1 MSGPSAFRVWGIVAL
16 CFCALGL
23 TFAARSSV
31 GVLMPIWEVDL
42 GWSRGLSS
50 TGSSLV
56 LVMMALIS
64 PIAGD
69 IIDRV
74 GPRHVFA
81 GGLVF
86 MGGAIVASS
95 QISREWEFLLLF
107 GVIGGIGHGA
117 ISLPLVTTMMAQLL
131 KRHSGLATGFALSG
145 STAGQLPVLT
155 LLALLVTA
163 LGWRNAYLSF
173 GLGLLVL
180 IPLAWLMLKG
190 IGGEPR
196 GTAGHHSDAATLW
209 ARLGILARNR
219 TFVLLS
225 CSFVLCGFT
234 TAGVF
239 DVHFVPYAVSCGFPL
254 VDSTA
259 AHGAHGI
266 GNMIGLILFGWLS
279 DRMHRARLLAAMYAA
294 RALLFILLLNTTG
307 NLTLLFVFTIAFG
320 ILNFATLAPIASLI
334 ASHVGIRIMGLSM
347 GLIFGAHSIG
357 AAAGAIF
364 GGYFYDLTARYEG
377 VWLIALGLALVAAVF
392 AILVREEPDENRPR
406 MGVPAAAPA

>member
-1 MSGPSAFRVWGIVAL
+1 MNGASTIRVWSIVAL

-31 GVLMPIWEVDL
+31 GVLMPIWEVEL

-64 PIAGD
+64 PLAGD
-69 IIDRV
+69 LIDRV
-74 GPRHVFA
+74 GPRHVFS

-86 MGGAIVASS
+86 LGLAIVASS
-95 QISREWEFLLLF
+95 QITREWEFLILF

-117 ISLPLVTTMMAQLL
+117 ISLPLVTTMMAQML

-155 LLALLVTA
+155 LLALLVVM
-163 LGWRNAYLSF
+163 LGWRGAYLSF
-173 GLGLLVL
+173 GLGLLAL
-180 IPLAWLMLKG
+180 IPVAWLMLKG
-190 IGGEPR
+190 VGGEPR
-196 GTAGHHSDAATLW
+196 DHAGGGASVATLG
-209 ARLGILARNR
+209 ARLRLLARNR
-219 TFVLLS
+219 TFVLLT

-239 DVHFVPYAVSCGFPL
+239 DVHFVPYAVSRGFEL
-254 VDSTA
+254 VDSTT
-259 AHGAHGI
+259 AHGAHGL

-279 DRMHRARLLAAMYAA
+279 DRLHRARLLAAMYAA
-294 RALLFILLLNTTG
+294 RALLFVLLLNTTG
-307 NLTLLFVFTIAFG
+307 SLTLLFVFTIAFG

-347 GLIFGAHSIG
+347 GVIFGAHSVG
-357 AAAGAIF
+357 AALGAMF

-377 VWLIALGLALVAAVF
+377 VWLISLGFALLAAVLS
-392 AILVREEPDENRPR
+392 ILVREEPDENRPR
-406 MGVPAAAPA
+406 MGVPLPAPA

>member
-1 MSGPSAFRVWGIVAL
+1 MSGPTPVRVWTIVAL

-64 PIAGD
+64 PLAGD

-86 MGGAIVASS
+86 LGSAIVASS
-95 QISREWEFLLLF
+95 WVSREWEFLILF

-117 ISLPLVTTMMAQLL
+117 ISLPLVTTMMAQML
-131 KRHSGLATGFALSG
+131 KRHSGIATGFALSG

-163 LGWRNAYLSF
+163 LGWRGAYLAF
-173 GLGLLVL
+173 GLGLLAL
-180 IPLAWLMLKG
+180 MPLAWLMLKG
-190 IGGEPR
+190 IGRETGGR
-196 GTAGHHSDAATLW
+196 HAGPSSRVETFGD
-209 ARLGILARNR
+209 RLRFLAHNR
-219 TFVLLS
+219 TFVLLT
-225 CSFVLCGFT
+225 CSFVLCGYT

-239 DVHFVPYAVSCGFPL
+239 DVHFVPYAVSCGFAL

-259 AHGAHGI
+259 AHGAHGV

-279 DRMHRARLLAAMYAA
+279 DRVHRARLLAAMYAA
-294 RALLFILLLNTTG
+294 RALLFVLLLNTTG
-307 NLTLLFVFTIAFG
+307 SLPLLFVFTVAFG

-357 AAAGAIF
+357 AAAGAMF

-377 VWLIALGLALVAAVF
+377 VWLISLALALTAAVF
-392 AILVREEPDENRPR
+392 AILVREKPDDDRPR
-406 MGVPAAAPA
+406 LGVPVPA

>member
-1 MSGPSAFRVWGIVAL
+1 MNGASRFRVWAIVAL

-31 GVLMPIWEVDL
+31 GVLMPIWELEL

-50 TGSSLV
+50 TGSSL
-56 LVMMALIS
+56 LLLMMALIS
-64 PIAGD
+64 PLAGD

-86 MGGAIVASS
+86 LGFAIVASS
-95 QISREWEFLLLF
+95 QISREWEFLILF

-117 ISLPLVTTMMAQLL
+117 ISLPLVTTMMAQML

-155 LLALLVTA
+155 LLALLVVM
-163 LGWRNAYLSF
+163 LGWRGAYLSF
-173 GLGLLVL
+173 GLGLLAL
-180 IPLAWLMLKG
+180 IPVAWLMLKG
-190 IGGEPR
+190 VGGEPR
-196 GTAGHHSDAATLW
+196 DHAGGAAGVATLG
-209 ARLGILARNR
+209 ARLRLLARNR
-219 TFVLLS
+219 TFVLLT

-239 DVHFVPYAVSCGFPL
+239 DVHFVPYAVSCGFAL

-259 AHGAHGI
+259 AHGAHGM

-294 RALLFILLLNTTG
+294 RALLFVLLLNTTG
-307 NLTLLFVFTIAFG
+307 SLTLLFVFTIAFG

-347 GLIFGAHSIG
+347 GVIFGAHSIG
-357 AAAGAIF
+357 AAMGAMF

-377 VWLIALGLALVAAVF
+377 VWLISLGFALLAAVL

-406 MGVPAAAPA
+406 IGVPLPAPA

>member
-1 MSGPSAFRVWGIVAL
+1 MSGPSALRVWGIVAL

-56 LVMMALIS
+56 LLIMALIS

-86 MGGAIVASS
+86 MGGAIAASS
-95 QISREWEFLLLF
+95 QISREWEFLVLF
-107 GVIGGIGHGA
+107 GVIGGIGHGT

-155 LLALLVTA
+155 LLAFLVTM
-163 LGWRNAYLSF
+163 LGWRDAYLSF
-173 GLGLLVL
+173 GFGLLAL

-190 IGGEPR
+190 VGGEPR
-196 GTAGHHSDAATLW
+196 AQAGHQAGAATLR

-219 TFVLLS
+219 TFILLT
-225 CSFVLCGFT
+225 CSYVLCGFT
-234 TAGVF
+234 TGGVF
-239 DVHFVPYAVSCGFPL
+239 DVHFVPYAVSFGFAL

-259 AHGAHGI
+259 AHGAHGV
-266 GNMIGLILFGWLS
+266 GNMMGLILFGWLS
-279 DRMHRARLLAAMYAA
+279 DRVHRARLLAAMYAA
-294 RALLFILLLNTTG
+294 RALLFILLLNTAG
-307 NLTLLFVFTIAFG
+307 NLTLLFVFAVAFG

-334 ASHVGIRIMGLSM
+334 ASHVGIRMMGLST
-347 GLIFGAHSIG
+347 GLLFCGHSIG

-364 GGYFYDLTARYEG
+364 GGHFYDLTARYEG
-377 VWLIALGLALVAAVF
+377 VWLIALGLALFAALL
-392 AILVREEPDENRPR
+392 ANLVREEPDGNRPR
-406 MGVPAAAPA
+406 LGVAAAA

>member
-1 MSGPSAFRVWGIVAL
+1 MTGPSALRVWAIVAL

-23 TFAARSSV
+23 TFASRSSV
-31 GVLMPIWEVDL
+31 GVLMPIWEVEL

-56 LVMMALIS
+56 LVIMGLIS

-86 MGGAIVASS
+86 MGGAIAASS
-95 QISREWEFLLLF
+95 QISHEWQFLLLF
-107 GVIGGIGHGA
+107 GVIGGVGHGA
-117 ISLPLVTTMMAQLL
+117 ISLPLVTAMMAQLL
-131 KRHSGLATGFALSG
+131 RRHSGVLTGFALSG

-155 LLALLVTA
+155 LLALLVVA
-163 LGWRNAYLSF
+163 LGWRGAYLSF
-173 GLGLLVL
+173 GLGLLAL
-180 IPLAWLMLKG
+180 IPLAWLLLKG
-190 IGGEPR
+190 VGREPR
-196 GTAGHHSDAATLW
+196 GRAQGDADAATFV
-209 ARLGILARNR
+209 ARLGILTRNR
-219 TFVLLS
+219 SFVLLS

-239 DVHFVPYAVSCGFPL
+239 DVHFVPYAVSCGFAL

-259 AHGAHGI
+259 AHGAHGA

-279 DRMHRARLLAAMYAA
+279 DRLHRARLLAAMYAA
-294 RALLFILLLNTTG
+294 RALLFVLLLNTTG
-307 NLTLLFVFTIAFG
+307 SLTLLFVFTVAFG

-334 ASHVGIRIMGLSM
+334 ASHVGIRMMGLSM
-347 GLIFGAHSIG
+347 GLIFGVHSIG
-357 AAAGAIF
+357 AALGAAF

-377 VWLIALGLALVAAVF
+377 VWLISLGLALLAA
-392 AILVREEPDENRPR
+392 ALALLVREEPDENRPR
-406 MGVPAAAPA
+406 MGVPLPAPA

>member
-1 MSGPSAFRVWGIVAL
+1 MTPPSRLRIWAIVAL

-23 TFAARSSV
+23 TFASRSSV

-50 TGSSLV
+50 TGSFLV
-56 LVMMALIS
+56 LVMMAVIS
-64 PIAGD
+64 PLAGD
-69 IIDRV
+69 VIDRI

-81 GGLVF
+81 GGLIF
-86 MGGAIVASS
+86 MGGAILASS
-95 QISREWEFLLLF
+95 QVSREWEFLVLF

-131 KRHSGLATGFALSG
+131 RRHSGLATGFALSG

-155 LLALLVTA
+155 LLALLVTL
-163 LGWRNAYLSF
+163 LGWRGAYLGF
-173 GLGLLVL
+173 GLALLAL
-180 IPLAWLMLKG
+180 APLAWLMLEG
-190 IGGEPR
+190 IGHEPR
-196 GTAGHHSDAATLW
+196 GRAAGHADASTLL
-209 ARLGILARNR
+209 ARLGILMRNR
-219 TFVLLS
+219 TFVLLT

-239 DVHFVPYAVSCGFPL
+239 DVHFVPYAVSCGFAL

-259 AHGAHGI
+259 AHGAHGV
-266 GNMIGLILFGWLS
+266 GNMAGLILFGWLS

-294 RALLFILLLNTTG
+294 RALLFVLLLNTTG
-307 NLTLLFVFTIAFG
+307 SLTLLFVFTIAFG

-347 GLIFGAHSIG
+347 GLIFGAHSMG
-357 AAAGAIF
+357 AALGAIF

-377 VWLIALGLALVAAVF
+377 VWLISLGLAFVAALF

-406 MGVPAAAPA
+406 MGVPLPASA